1 MTKINYKTD
10 VIIAGG
16 GLAGMVCA
24 LELLNKGKKV
34 LLLDRAEEER
44 FGGLAKLS
52 FGGMFFVNS
61 PLQRRTGIKDSPDLA
76 LKDWQS
82 FAEFEQN
89 AKWPKLWAEKYV
101 NECTDHVYSWLKKQG
116 VSFFPVVHWV
126 ERGLYKPGNS
136 VPRFHM
142 VWGTGASLTGELEKQ
157 LRNHKNKANLT
168 LKFKHKVTDITVH
181 QNRAS
186 GVIGVNELNGEE
198 FSVESENV
206 VIASGGICG
215 SIDKVRTNWYKP
227 WGVPPE
233 TILNGSILEA
243 DGLLHDVV
251 EKHNGYITNLDKC
264 WHYAAGINHP
274 RPHFPN
280 HGISL
285 VPPKSALWVKTTG
298 DRFPIPL
305 VTGFDTRFMVQE
317 ICKQEKKYSW
327 QILNMKIAL
336 KELAASGAESNR
348 AIRDKNLPLFLKTI
362 LFGSKELV
370 NDFIANCKDFVVADT
385 LEELV
390 KKMNTL
396 TGENEVNINLL
407 REAVS
412 SYDATIDR
420 GEALHNDEQ
429 LRRIAHARQ
438 YKGDRVRTCKF
449 QKIND
454 SKALPLIA
462 IREHI
467 LTRKT
472 LGGIQTDLNCR
483 VLTQDQTPIDGLFAI
498 GEAAGF
504 GGGGIH
510 GLRSLEGTFLG
521 TCVLT
526 GREAANSISK

>member
-1 MTKINYKTD
+1 MSQTNYKTD
-10 VIIAGG
+10 VVIAGG

-24 LELLNKGKKV
+24 LELLNKGEKII
-34 LLLDRAEEER
+34 LLDRAEEQR
-44 FGGLAKLS
+44 FGGLAKAS

-76 LKDWQS
+76 LKDWHS
-82 FAEFEQN
+82 FAEFEST

-101 NECTDHVYSWLKKQG
+101 NECTDKVYSWLKQQG

-126 ERGLYKPGNS
+126 ERGLYNPGNS

-142 VWGTGASLTGELEKQ
+142 VWGTGTSLTGELEKQ
-157 LRNHKNKANLT
+157 LRGHKNIANLT
-168 LKFKHKVTDITVH
+168 LKFKHKVTDITVS

-186 GVIGVNELNGEE
+186 GVIGINELNGEE
-198 FSVESENV
+198 FSVEAENI

-215 SIDKVRTNWYKP
+215 SVDKVRANWYKP
-227 WGVPPE
+227 WGNPPE

-243 DGLLHDVV
+243 DGLLHDAV
-251 EKHNGYITNLDKC
+251 EKHKGYITNLDKC
-264 WHYAAGINHP
+264 WHYAGGVNHP

-285 VPPKSALWVKTTG
+285 VPPKSALWVKYTG
-298 DRFPIPL
+298 ERFPIPL
-305 VTGFDTRFMVQE
+305 VTGFDTRFLVE
-317 ICKQEKKYSW
+317 EVCKQEKKYSW
-327 QILNMKIAL
+327 QIMNMKIAL

-362 LFGSKELV
+362 LFGSRELV
-370 NDFIANCKDFVVADT
+370 NDFIANCKDFVIADSI
-385 LEELV
+385 EELV
-390 KKMNTL
+390 KKMNSL
-396 TGENEVNINLL
+396 TGEKDVNLNVL
-407 REAVS
+407 REAVK
-412 SYDATIDR
+412 SYDDTIDR
-420 GEALHNDEQ
+420 GFPLYNDEQ

-462 IREHI
+462 VREHI

-483 VLTQDQTPIDGLFAI
+483 VLKKDQTPIDGLFAV

>member
-1 MTKINYKTD
+1 MNYKTD
-10 VIIAGG
+10 VVIAGG

-24 LELLNKGKKV
+24 LELLNNGKKV
-34 LLLDRAEEER
+34 LLLDRAEEQR
-44 FGGLAKLS
+44 FGGLAKES
-52 FGGMFFVNS
+52 FGGMFFVNT
-61 PLQRRTGIKDSPDLA
+61 PLQRKSGIKDSADLA
-76 LKDWQS
+76 LKDWHS
-82 FAEFEQN
+82 FAEFE
-89 AKWPKLWAEKYV
+89 ADDTWPKRWAEKYV
-101 NECTDHVYSWLKKQG
+101 NECTDKVYSWLKEQG

-142 VWGTGASLTGELEKQ
+142 VWGTGHGLIAELEKR
-157 LRNHKNKANLT
+157 LKNHKNKANLT

-181 QNRAS
+181 QNTAT
-186 GVIGVNELNGEE
+186 GVTGVNEINGET
-198 FSVESENV
+198 FSVEAEHTV
-206 VIASGGICG
+206 VASGGICG

-227 WGVPPE
+227 WGTPPA

-243 DGLLHDVV
+243 DGLLHDAV
-251 EKHNGYITNLDKC
+251 EKQNGNITNLDKC
-264 WHYAAGINHP
+264 WHYAAGVNHP

-285 VPPKSALWVKTTG
+285 VPPKSALWVKYTG
-298 DRFPIPL
+298 ERFPVPL
-305 VTGFDTRFMVQE
+305 ITAFDTRFLVEE
-317 ICKQEKKYSW
+317 ICKQDKKYSW

-336 KELAASGAESNR
+336 KELAASGAESNI
-348 AIRDKNLPLFLKTI
+348 AIRDKKLFSFLKTI
-362 LFGSKELV
+362 LFGNKALV
-370 NDFIANCKDFVVADT
+370 NDFISNCKDFVVADSI
-385 LEELV
+385 EELV
-390 KKMNTL
+390 KKMNAL
-396 TGENEVNINLL
+396 TGENDVSPALL
-407 REAVS
+407 KDAIQT
-412 SYDATIDR
+412 YDTIIDR
-420 GEALHNDEQ
+420 GQALHNDEQ
-429 LRRIAHARQ
+429 LRRIAHIRQ

-483 VLTQDQTPIDGLFAI
+483 VLTKEQNPINGLYAI

-526 GREAANSISK
+526 GREAAYAIGKGY

>member
-1 MTKINYKTD
+1 MPKINYKTD
-10 VIIAGG
+10 VVIAGG

-34 LLLDRAEEER
+34 LLLDRAEEQR
-44 FGGLAKLS
+44 FGGLAKES
-52 FGGMFFVNS
+52 FGGMFFVNT

-76 LKDWQS
+76 LKDWHS
-82 FAEFEQN
+82 FAEFETD

-101 NECTDHVYSWLKKQG
+101 NECTDNVYSWLKKQG

-142 VWGTGASLTGELEKQ
+142 VWGTGTSLTGELEKQ
-157 LRNHKNKANLT
+157 LRGHKNKANLT
-168 LKFKHKVTDITVH
+168 LKFKHKVTDITVS

-186 GVIGVNELNGEE
+186 GVIGKNELNGEE
-198 FSVESENV
+198 FSVDAENV

-215 SIDKVRTNWYKP
+215 SVDKVRANWYKP
-227 WGVPPE
+227 WGDPPE

-243 DGLLHDVV
+243 DGSLHDAV
-251 EKHNGYITNLDKC
+251 EKQNGYITNIDKC
-264 WHYAAGINHP
+264 WHYAAGVNHP

-285 VPPKSALWVKTTG
+285 VPPKSALWVKYTG
-298 DRFPIPL
+298 ERFPIPL
-305 VTGFDTRFMVQE
+305 VTGFDTRFLVE
-317 ICKQEKKYSW
+317 EVCKQEKKYSW
-327 QILNMKIAL
+327 QVLNMKIAL

-362 LFGSKELV
+362 LFGSRELV
-370 NDFIANCKDFVVADT
+370 DDFIANCKDFVVADSI
-385 LEELV
+385 EELV
-390 KKMNTL
+390 KKMNSL
-396 TGENEVNINLL
+396 TGDNDVNLNLL
-407 REAVS
+407 RETIKT
-412 SYDATIDR
+412 YDDTIDR
-420 GEALHNDEQ
+420 GPALFNDEQ
-429 LRRIAHARQ
+429 LRRIAHVRQ

-454 SKALPLIA
+454 PKALPLIA

-483 VLTQDQTPIDGLFAI
+483 VLSKEQNPIDGLYAV